1 MTKYSSILFLA
12 LFSLWACK
20 KSDDGTRTKVGFYS
34 MDSTAVESSLSLFVD
49 NEFKGKLPIRKNEP
63 TCGDSTLLFIVLDGK
78 KHQLD
83 VKNDN
88 GDFKNSEYIEITATK
103 CGAGSGKNHKHVD
116 GRNGSTLSRMTDAD
130 CATMGFTR

>member
-1 MTKYSSILFLA
+1 MTKYSLILLVA
-12 LFSLWACK
+12 LCSLWACK
-20 KSDDGTRTKVGFYS
+20 KADDGTRTKVGFYS

-49 NEFKGKLPIRKNEP
+49 NEFKGKLPIRRTEP

-78 KHQLD
+78 KHELD

-116 GRNGSTLSRMTDAD
+116 GMNGSTLRKMTDAD